1 MKKIY
6 ILLLSLFCSVHIF
19 ASPEKPIYAIV
30 KDKSICIYTNDI
42 DTKPYNNQIY
52 LYMGGIVSGQNYK
65 STYSKIYK
73 NIKMPIDKNSCIPI
87 PSAYFNKAIPFDVT
101 LDMEQSYARR
111 ICVNQSSKK
120 ILLTEVKDGYKCSNQ
135 PFDYSEKKITFLDRL
150 FEWIK

>member
-1 MKKIY
+1 M
-6 ILLLSLFCSVHIF
+6 SLFCSVHIF
-19 ASPEKPIYAIV
+19 ASPEKPLYAIV
-30 KDKSICIYTNDI
+30 KDKSICIYTNDV

-87 PSAYFNKAIPFDVT
+87 PSSYFNKAIPFDVT

-120 ILLTEVKDGYKCSNQ
+120 IILTEVKDGYECSNQ
-135 PFDYSEKKITFLDRL
+135 PLIILKRKSL
-150 FEWIK
+150 F